1 MATNPNQLPEP
12 AISVYFTVK
21 IDGQDLGSFMSCEGL
36 AFEVQLETREE
47 GGNNGYVHQLP
58 GRVTYPT
65 VKFKRPLNSDSQ
77 KLMNWFATMRYPIKR
92 TQAEITAMTADGTV
106 VATYNL
112 AGVIPVKW
120 SGPQLSSDTLAIA
133 TETFE
138 IAHHGFLPA

>member
-1 MATNPNQLPEP
+1 MPQNTNALPMP
-12 AISVYFTVK
+12 AMSVSFSVS

-36 AFEVQLETREE
+36 AFEVQVETREE

-77 KLMNWFATMRYPIKR
+77 KLQNWFAKMQYPIKR
-92 TQAEITAMTADGTV
+92 TTASIRAMTADGIV

-112 AGVIPVKW
+112 KGVIPVKW
-120 SGPQLSSDTLAIA
+120 SGPQLTSEQAQIA

-138 IAHHGFLPA
+138 IAHHGFLSA